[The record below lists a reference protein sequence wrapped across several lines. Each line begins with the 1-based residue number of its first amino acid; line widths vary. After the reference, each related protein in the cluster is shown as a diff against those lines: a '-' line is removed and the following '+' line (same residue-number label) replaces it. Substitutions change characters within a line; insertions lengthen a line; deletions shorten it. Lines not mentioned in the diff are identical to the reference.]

1 MESLNTLLTAI
12 ERDLREL
19 IATVD
24 QLRRTTV
31 TRQDLARLAQ
41 ETTWDVNMLRQHVAS
56 KENLHCLA
64 GSLATRKDLNR
75 ALLAI
80 CARLAGL
87 QPEQTAALVA
97 QEQQSRGSPPV
108 IDRRHERSA
117 TVVARGRV
125 LEIEDVGAVMTS
137 GPEAA
142 GERTPRSQGG
152 IVFGG
157 ERVFCTLPLAEVR
170 S

>member
-12 ERDLREL
+12 ARDLREL
-19 IATVD
+19 TITVD
-24 QLRRTTV
+24 QMRRTAV

-64 GSLATRKDLNR
+64 GGLATRKDLSR
-75 ALLAI
+75 ALRAI
-80 CARLAGL
+80 CARLAELL
-87 QPEQTAALVA
+87 QPERSEPGVVYTR
-97 QEQQSRGSPPV
+97 ESRSSGPLL

-125 LEIEDVGAVMTS
+125 LEIEEVGAVMTS
-137 GPEAA
+137 GPD
-142 GERTPRSQGG
+142 RSGLG
-152 IVFGG
+152 SS
-157 ERVFCTLPLAEVR
+157 ERVFCTRPLVEAR